1 MTCTRNIRFVKYII
15 VSSIFVSGLALF
27 ILYGFG
33 VFCTPRNIP
42 IITEHVSTYSKILI
56 DTISF
61 NENTSEQ
68 VYKFKS
74 INIKLRPGI
83 EAIFTSPII
92 PLCNNLTTNYD
103 ICYKTKTITSC
114 SFRMD
119 IFWLTTNSWSLK
131 IYGYY

>member
-1 MTCTRNIRFVKYII
+1 MTCNRNIRFERFLLV
-15 VSSIFVSGLALF
+15 SIFISGLVLF

-33 VFCTPRNIP
+33 VFCTQRNIP

-56 DTISF
+56 DSISF
-61 NENTSEQ
+61 NENISEQ

-92 PLCNNLTTNYD
+92 LLCNNLTTNSD

-114 SFRMD
+114 SFEMD
-119 IFWLTTNSWSLK
+119 IFWMRTNSWSLK